1 MPMNECPLG
10 NLQSFPV
17 KAGFT
22 VTDTTFKSA
31 KEKPMN
37 MKFNWGTRTTAPN
50 FSYANSGIFDHTQND
65 YLTTLTY
72 NGTLYTL
79 ASAQLT
85 KPSHNNW
92 LRPDSLEV
100 SKVDNVEDIMLTF
113 QRDIYAP
120 ASSTEPAIII
130 LVNPILRT
138 TTQNG
143 NPLYLA
149 NFGNQVASPATLESI
164 FPWVTSNTYAYY
176 TTCVN
181 GLTSYDPYKNI
192 LVLLNVSGMIVSA
205 QLMTR
210 IKDMYNQF
218 SEGEYPE
225 YVPPGNFMTESNPND
240 SIKGVREDFQN
251 AAPAFPLPPPG
262 SSGASG
268 SSGYKVEKCFRFDPE
283 MVRADGTIV
292 LDAAGKPL
300 KDIQIKRNA
309 EKDIWLGTMSSPG
322 SVSLTSV
329 EKGIVYSFVA
339 LCIIAIVVGGGL
351 GFLYMKKYTDA
362 YTGLLTRSRAI
373 AYFSVQGLALFI
385 FGFGIGMSAIPA
397 RCPEPDCGNASKE
410 PLLASVVLI
419 GILFIYAIGNL

>member
-113 QRDIYAP
+113 QRDMYAP
-120 ASSTEPAIII
+120 ASSTDPAIII
-130 LVNPILRT
+130 IVNPILRT
-138 TTQNG
+138 TTQNA

-176 TTCVN
+176 ITCVN

-210 IKDMYNQF
+210 IKDMYNRF

-240 SIKGVREDFQN
+240 SIKSVREGFQT
-251 AAPAFPLPPPG
+251 AGPAIPPPPPG
-262 SSGASG
+262 SSGGSG
-268 SSGYKVEKCFRFDPE
+268 SGGYKVEKCFRFDPE

-300 KDIQIKRNA
+300 KDIELRRDA
-309 EKDIWLGTMSSPG
+309 EKKIWLGTMSTPG

-339 LCIIAIVVGGGL
+339 LCIIAIIFGGVL
-351 GFLYMKKYTDA
+351 AFLYTKQYTEIYNRVLPGA
-362 YTGLLTRSRAI
+362 RSI
-373 AYFSVQGLALFI
+373 GYFSVQGLALFI

-397 RCPEPDCGNASKE
+397 TCPPSNCNDVKNE
-410 PLLASVVLI
+410 PLIASAVLI
-419 GILFIYAIGNL
+419 GVLFIYAISNL